1 MMRIFAPMALV
12 AMLCSNPPL
21 AGAQDASR
29 HSGTDAEQRAC
40 TPDVFRLCSAAIPSE
55 RRIVACLKSN
65 KAKLSPACR
74 KVFS

>member
-1 MMRIFAPMALV
+1 MMRIIAPMALV
-12 AMLCSNPPL
+12 AMLSSGAAL
-21 AGAQDASR
+21 ADAQDASG

-40 TPDVFRLCSAAIPSE
+40 TPDVFRLCSAAIPNE
-55 RRIVACLKSN
+55 RRIVACLRSN

>member
-1 MMRIFAPMALV
+1 MIRILAPMALV
-12 AMLCSNPPL
+12 AVLCSSVSL
-21 AGAQDASR
+21 AGAENASG
-29 HSGTDAEQRAC
+29 HNGTDAEQRAC

-74 KVFS
+74 KVVS